1 MNQKKVILASFSDIN
16 KDGRLKEL
24 FEICNYLGEV
34 KIFDRS
40 KRSFFKYIWDLF
52 REKKCEYF
60 VIDNRA
66 ILPIAILFIF
76 LKKPKYIIQDCREMY
91 FFKEQK
97 TLKSKI
103 GCMFENFIIKKA
115 TIVLTANHYRARIMK
130 KYYSL
135 KTRPI
140 VFENIRYLEKKEIST
155 EIKDKYNY
163 LNKLKTF
170 KIVSTAGYEE
180 TFVEKKLVDEVA
192 DLEGIDL
199 FFIGVEKRNNKE
211 VVKKNIH
218 FLPKLSLEELKI
230 VLGKMDVGYVGYDII
245 NLNTKYCAS
254 GKIYEYLYEEL
265 PILAYKNIPLKAFVE
280 ENKVGLSGDNFKELI
295 KNLQNNYENYKKNTI
310 KLKNKLE
317 ILKENNEK
325 NVALGILNT
334 INSL

>member
-1 MNQKKVILASFSDIN
+1 MNKEKVILVSFSDIN

-24 FEICNYLGEV
+24 FKICNHLGEV

-76 LKKPKYIIQDCREMY
+76 LKKTKYIIQDCREMY

-97 TLKSKI
+97 TIKSKI
-103 GCMFENFIIKKA
+103 GCIFESFIIRKA

-135 KTRPI
+135 KTQPI
-140 VFENIRYLEKKEIST
+140 IFENIRYLEIEETST
-155 EIKDKYNY
+155 ELKNKYSYLDKF
-163 LNKLKTF
+163 KTF
-170 KIVSTAGYEE
+170 KIVSTAGYNE
-180 TFVEKKLVDEVA
+180 TFVEKKLVDEVSK
-192 DLEGIDL
+192 LEDVDL
-199 FFIGVEKRNNKE
+199 FFIGTEKRSNKE
-211 VVKKNIH
+211 IFNKNIH

-230 VLGKMDVGYVGYDII
+230 VLGKMDAGYVGYDII

-254 GKIYEYLYEEL
+254 GKIYEYLYEGL
-265 PILAYKNIPLKAFVE
+265 PILAYKNIPLKCFVE
-280 ENKVGLSGDNFKELI
+280 ENKIGLSGDNFKELI
-295 KNLQNNYENYKKNTI
+295 KNLQNNYENYKENIT
-310 KLKNKLE
+310 KLKNELE
-317 ILKENNEK
+317 ILKDNNEK
-325 NVALGILNT
+325 NVALDILNT